1 MAVKAGYPKDIP
13 WTLATQIALCVYL
26 ILTIF
31 SMFHRADFL
40 SVTICALGLYVL
52 DNPQNITQ
60 KTFRCLLL
68 MTVVSWLYDLTFL
81 FVLNDSNKENKLD
94 GGAEKTVRMFSHI
107 CLWLSFIFRI
117 VVILIFW
124 KDSHD
129 FQAILGTPLDLPL
142 K

>member
-1 MAVKAGYPKDIP
+1 M
-13 WTLATQIALCVYL
+13 ATQVTLCIYL
-26 ILTIF
+26 VLTVC

-40 SVTICALGLYVL
+40 SVTICAIGLYVL
-52 DNPQNITQ
+52 DNPQNIEQ
-60 KTFRCLLL
+60 KTFRSLVL
-68 MTVVSWLYDLTFL
+68 MTIVSWAYDLIYLFL
-81 FVLNDSNKENKLD
+81 LNDSHGANKLD
-94 GGAEKTVRMFSHI
+94 GGAEKTVRMFSHF

-129 FQAILGTPLDLPL
+129 FSGILGSPMDLPL